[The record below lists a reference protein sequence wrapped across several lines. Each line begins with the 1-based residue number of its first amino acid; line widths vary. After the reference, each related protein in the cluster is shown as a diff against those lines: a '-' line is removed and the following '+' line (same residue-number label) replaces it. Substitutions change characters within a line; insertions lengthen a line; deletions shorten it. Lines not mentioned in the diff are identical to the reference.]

1 MLEKIMKIMTDEE
14 FFEWKGELLEKLMES
29 RRDNLADLLSRTFG
43 YMEATGDDDTVFTTS
58 QIGEAYE
65 IAVLEVYGK

>member
-1 MLEKIMKIMTDEE
+1 MKIMTDKE
-14 FFEWKGELLEKLMES
+14 FFEWKGKLLEKLMES
-29 RRDNLADLLSRTFG
+29 RRDNLADLLSQTFG
-43 YMEATGDDDTVFTTS
+43 YMEAAGDDDTAFTTS